1 MRIGT
6 GWLCR
11 VAAAFPPLLVKRNAT
26 TAKIA
31 AACGSVKRGRM
42 RRTVLFAVLFALL
55 FAPSAPAAATQLMPG
70 VSYQRVLRWTSA
82 GPMVMYVV
90 TAPKPQGL
98 YRLMPLL
105 SNGTIIGRETVSSME
120 RNAATQMTTVG
131 VNGDFFS
138 WTGGWPSGLLIRSGV
153 VEHQSAL
160 GRAAVGI
167 DTNATLHA
175 DKVPWFGRWHGPDG
189 VWHPVS
195 QVNEPPRKNAVALF
209 TPVWGGETPVVKG
222 TTIVLEPFPPTA
234 PRQDLVGTIAAVGAG
249 EQTEVPA
256 DGAVLVARGTAA
268 RPWAALP
275 VGTQVTLRIPL
286 PTDWASVTDAI
297 SSGPTLV
304 KNGKPIFN
312 AGEALTPVQLRG
324 RDPRT
329 AIGQRADGTIVLVA
343 VDGRRP
349 GWSIGITNW
358 DLAQTLV
365 RYGCVTGFALDSGGS
380 TTVAFDGKVLNRPS
394 DSYGERPVGEALVI
408 AYTGVYLP
416 PVAPTLSP
424 NADGVG
430 DIESLPYKVVRPS
443 TVSAKLIGPDGSALE
458 LDAGTKEPGRYKL
471 SWDGAGAAEGR
482 YHWNVTATDDLGRVS
497 TDDHAFT
504 LDNTLGFLRV
514 GKNARSVG
522 FTLTRDATI
531 RVTVET
537 RSGGILRTVSKG
549 PRAAGKATVRWNG
562 RDGRGKK
569 VRRGTY
575 VVKVSATSELG
586 LSQLSA
592 KSALR

>member
-1 MRIGT
+1 M
-6 GWLCR
+6 
-11 VAAAFPPLLVKRNAT
+11 
-26 TAKIA
+26 
-31 AACGSVKRGRM
+31 GRK
-42 RRTVLFAVLFALL
+42 VLFAVLVVLL
-55 FAPSAPAAATQLMPG
+55 FAPSASAATTELMPG
-70 VSYQRVLRWTSA
+70 VSYQRILRWTPA
-82 GPMVMYVV
+82 GPLVMYVV

-120 RNAATQMTTVG
+120 RNASAQMTTVG

-167 DTNATLHA
+167 DTSAILHA
-175 DKVPWFGRWHGPDG
+175 DRVPWFGRWHGPDN
-189 VWHPVS
+189 VWYTVS
-195 QVNEPPRKNAVALF
+195 QLNEPPRKDAVALF
-209 TPVWGGETPVVKG
+209 TPVWGGEVPAVKG
-222 TTIVLEPFPPTA
+222 ATTIVLQPFPPTA
-234 PRQDLVGTIAAVGAG
+234 PRKDLVGTIVSVAPSA
-249 EQTEVPA
+249 QTEVPA
-256 DGAVLVARGTAA
+256 DGAVLVARGSAA
-268 RPWAALP
+268 RPFAALP
-275 VGTQVTLRIPL
+275 AGTPITLRIPL
-286 PTDWASVTDAI
+286 PSEWATVTDAV

-312 AGEALTPVQLRG
+312 AGEALTPIQLRG

-329 AIGQRADGTIVLVA
+329 AIGQRADGAIVMLA
-343 VDGRRP
+343 VDGRRR
-349 GWSIGITNW
+349 GWSIGSTNW
-358 DLAQTLV
+358 ELAQTLV

-408 AYTGVYLP
+408 SYTGVYVP
-416 PVAPTLSP
+416 PVSPTLSP

-430 DIESLPYKVVRPS
+430 DAESLSYKLVRPS
-443 TVSAKLIGPDGSALE
+443 TVSAKVVGPDGSTRE
-458 LDAGTKEPGRYKL
+458 LDTGAKAPGRYKL
-471 SWDGAGAAEGR
+471 SWDGAGAPEGR
-482 YHWNVTATDDLGRVS
+482 YHWNVTATDDLAQAS

-514 GKNARSVG
+514 GKNARRIA

-537 RSGGILRTVSKG
+537 RSGGILRTVASG
-549 PRAAGKATVRWNG
+549 PRPAGGVTVRWNG

-575 VVKVSATSELG
+575 VVRVSATSPLG
-586 LSQLSA
+586 LTQLSA
-592 KSALR
+592 RSALR